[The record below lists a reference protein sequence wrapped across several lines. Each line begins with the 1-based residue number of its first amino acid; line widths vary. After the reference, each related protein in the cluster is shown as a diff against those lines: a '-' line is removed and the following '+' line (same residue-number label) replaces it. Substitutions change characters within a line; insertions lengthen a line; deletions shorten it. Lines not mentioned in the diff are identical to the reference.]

1 MKTSPAEKGKQ
12 VVQEEEQK
20 NDAEVANQ
28 NMQVEED
35 EGARERRIKKENF
48 YKEVDDEDFF

>member
-1 MKTSPAEKGKQ
+1 
-12 VVQEEEQK
+12 
-20 NDAEVANQ
+20 
-28 NMQVEED
+28 MQVEED

>member
-1 MKTSPAEKGKQ
+1 
-12 VVQEEEQK
+12 
-20 NDAEVANQ
+20 
-28 NMQVEED
+28 VEED